1 MIILLHKSI
10 TYKWPKGDD
19 TTKNNESTEM
29 VEIGNSFE
37 KGKQYMRQS
46 EKINV

>member
-1 MIILLHKSI
+1 MFNQIGAPSHRELN
-10 TYKWPKGDD
+10 